1 MALILRSVLLNNGNA
16 TRPMAK
22 ALHANAVKSL
32 GMLLRASSSSSS
44 TFFTPP
50 PPTTAAATTNGMTM
64 TTNKINIKTNHFSTA
79 TMIPGAAVVPPPM
92 EIIHQKTPGS
102 VTKRLRVLD
111 VSTVHK
117 IQDELRSVDANSDGV
132 YVVIVSIIHH
142 HVVAIITAIAVV
154 LLNCRVRQS
163 ICSSTLLSLSLSLP
177 FSTTASTP
185 KS

>member
-44 TFFTPP
+44 SSSTFFASP
-50 PPTTAAATTNGMTM
+50 PPTTTVANSNGMTM

-79 TMIPGAAVVPPPM
+79 AMMPGAAVSS
-92 EIIHQKTPGS
+92 TPGS

-132 YVVIVSIIHH
+132 YVVVVAICH
-142 HVVAIITAIAVV
+142 HVVAIVTAIAVS
-154 LLNCRVRQS
+154 LFHCRIR
-163 ICSSTLLSLSLSLP
+163 
-177 FSTTASTP
+177 P
-185 KS
+185 K